1 MILRPPS
8 FTLTYTLFP
17 YTTLFRSLG
26 FGGVEVGLV
35 GQRPGTEV
43 ARDHVADLAQ
53 GLGRQVHRVGTQVAD
68 QADGAVLADRHA
80 FVQLLRDLHG
90 AAGGEAELVRGFL
103 LQGRGGERRGRAA
116 LALLAGDV
124 GDVQRAVG
132 RRHDAPAR
140 LFGGVAV
147 GDGELFELLAVQA
160 GELGGERLHRVRA

>member
-1 MILRPPS
+1 MRIS
-8 FTLTYTLFP
+8 EW
-17 YTTLFRSLG
+17 SSD
-26 FGGVEVGLV
+26 VCSS
-35 GQRPGTEV
+35 
-43 ARDHVADLAQ
+43 DL
-53 GLGRQVHRVGTQVAD
+53 
-68 QADGAVLADRHA
+68 
-80 FVQLLRDLHG
+80 
-90 AAGGEAELVRGFL
+90 RGFL

-160 GELGGERLHRVRA
+160 GELGGERLHRSEGRRVGKECVCTSSYRWVQDL

>member
-1 MILRPPS
+1 MRIS
-8 FTLTYTLFP
+8 EW
-17 YTTLFRSLG
+17 SSD
-26 FGGVEVGLV
+26 VCSS
-35 GQRPGTEV
+35 
-43 ARDHVADLAQ
+43 DL
-53 GLGRQVHRVGTQVAD
+53 
-68 QADGAVLADRHA
+68 
-80 FVQLLRDLHG
+80 
-90 AAGGEAELVRGFL
+90 RGFL

-160 GELGGERLHRVRA
+160 GELGGRSEERRGGEECGSTCRSRG